1 MVGITRRKVIWL
13 ELFESPKEVNLFLER
28 LKSDWDR
35 LPLGL
40 KKPWNVKEALPIHAA
55 CGGYLAIMKALQAA
69 VPQADFESHE
79 QQLNDQFNLS
89 YLDPDILHF
98 LENTVPPVNLH
109 EVTFVRCL
117 VDSSV
122 SRFLIFFCII
132 PHGEPWVASKAPFYV
147 LCLII

>member
-1 MVGITRRKVIWL
+1 MK
-13 ELFESPKEVNLFLER
+13 LFLER

-40 KKPWNVKEALPIHAA
+40 KKPWNAKEALAIHSA
-55 CGGYLAIMKALQAA
+55 CGGYLAIMRALQAA

-117 VDSSV
+117 VHSRT
-122 SRFLIFFCII
+122 SRFLIFCTI
-132 PHGEPWVASKAPFYV
+132 PHGEP
-147 LCLII
+147 